1 MEYYLMVI
9 LPRMGWRYADVK
21 ALTLKERTLLFTM
34 LDIEARAMPR
44 PPRP

>member
-1 MEYYLMVI
+1 MVI
-9 LPRMGWRYADVK
+9 LPARGWRYADVK
-21 ALTLKERTLLFTM
+21 ALTMKERTLLFTM